1 MMIET
6 RQESSEPLTHLVSSS
21 ALFGLLSRAGARIV
35 VAWKSS
41 ALAAL
46 LADWMASPLD
56 RRLRLVAVAVAV
68 AVGTHVAL
76 TGFAAPEPTWWARA
90 VWLCAVVT
98 SIVVAISSRAVASAW
113 THWKPRRQS
122 GGRPA

>member
-6 RQESSEPLTHLVSSS
+6 RQESPDPLARLVDSS
-21 ALFGLLSRAGARIV
+21 ALFGVSSRAGDRIV
-35 VAWKSS
+35 VAWTSS

-46 LADWMASPLD
+46 LTDWMANPLD
-56 RRLRLVAVAVAV
+56 RRVRLVAVAVAV

-90 VWLCAVVT
+90 VWIGAVV
-98 SIVVAISSRAVASAW
+98 IAVAVAISSGPLASAW
-113 THWKPRRQS
+113 THRTPRRQPD
-122 GGRPA
+122 GRPA